1 MHADPHGLRGVDDRV
16 EHGVVAV
23 GDQVLVVGRGRASRQ
38 RELGESHQRRRPDVL
53 DLQPPPDRVELDEPA
68 EQVAPHAPA
77 PRHPLVEVVMRV
89 HEPRGD
95 EVPVASDHLVA
106 RLLGNR
112 PDGLDPA
119 VADRDVTGPPRT
131 AKDGPHG
138 G

>member
-1 MHADPHGLRGVDDRV
+1 VM
-16 EHGVVAV
+16 
-23 GDQVLVVGRGRASRQ
+23 VGRGRAAGE
-38 RELGESHQRRRPDVL
+38 RELGEPDQRGRPNVRDVEAS
-53 DLQPPPDRVELDEPA
+53 PDGVELDEPA
-68 EQVAPHAPA
+68 EEVAPHAPA

-106 RLLGNR
+106 RLLGHR